1 MLQKTHAAVGTA
13 ASLAM
18 FVPNNIPTLII
29 GTGMALVGSVIC
41 DIDSGT
47 SSSRKQANHIMFFI
61 LVICLLLGVS
71 EYFFHIGIRERVI
84 ANGGLVRSILC
95 AAVFISV
102 CLIGTQTAHRSFM
115 HSFLCLGI
123 LYSCVAIAIPVG
135 APYFAAAF
143 FSHQVI
149 DVLNK
154 KGERLLYPFKTGF
167 SVNLCRSDG
176 LINKILFL
184 AGMIASV
191 SMILYSLIMILT
203 LGF

>member
-13 ASLAM
+13 TSLAM
-18 FVPNNIPTLII
+18 FIPTDIPTLII

-47 SSSRKQANHIMFFI
+47 SSSRKQANMVTFFI
-61 LVICLLLGVS
+61 LGICVLLGGA
-71 EYFFHIGIRERVI
+71 EYFFHLGLRERLFS
-84 ANGGLVRSILC
+84 NNGLVRSILC

-102 CLIGTQTAHRSFM
+102 CLIGKQTAHRSFM
-115 HSFLCLGI
+115 HSFLCLGV
-123 LYSCVAIAIPVG
+123 LYSCIAISFPIG
-135 APYFAAAF
+135 ARYFAAAF

-154 KGERLLYPFKTGF
+154 KGVRLLYPIKTGF
-167 SVNLCRSDG
+167 SINLCRSDG

-191 SMILYSLIMILT
+191 SMVLYSIILIIT
-203 LGF
+203 LGL